1 MGILAR
7 ARPAE
12 LEAAC
17 TALGPLPAWTWLRRP
32 ETGLVMVR
40 GRAGGSGEQ
49 FNLGEMTVTRCALA
63 LDSGTTGVSY
73 VQGRDVHHAERAALL
88 DAILQDPLRQK
99 NILGLVIEPLARA
112 HRERAEVAS
121 RKAAA
126 TQVEFYTLAR
136 GDDA

>member
-1 MGILAR
+1 MGTLAR

-17 TALGPLPAWTWLRRP
+17 AVLGPLPAWTWLRRP

-63 LDSGTTGVSY
+63 LESGTTGISY
-73 VQGRDVHHAERAALL
+73 VQGRDVRHAELAALM
-88 DAILQDPLRQK
+88 DAMLQDPQQQESVLE
-99 NILGLVIEPLARA
+99 LVVEPLARA
-112 HRERAEVAS
+112 RRERADVAS